1 MKCALLHWHVAKSEK
16 LMMGGTGN
24 VTKDLHTHVRTFEF
38 KIAQRQCT
46 YAQYCVYVPRGM
58 T

>member
-46 YAQYCVYVPRGM
+46 
-58 T
+58 